1 MGYTIVRILQKY
13 SRLECRIPPRNGSF
27 GLGEDILAGTV
38 SERDVPGGLSSA
50 SEKGIAGVSAKGLGA
65 ISGVGGAGKSSV
77 WRMADARQVKYKSEI
92 VLQPEEA
99 VRVAFWE

>member
-13 SRLECRIPPRNGSF
+13 SRLECRIPPRNDSF
-27 GLGEDILAGTV
+27 GLGEDIRAGKI
-38 SERDVPGGLSSA
+38 SEKDVPGGLSSA
-50 SEKGIAGVSAKGLGA
+50 NEKGIAGVNERGLGE
-65 ISGVGGAGKSSV
+65 IRGVGGVGKSSV
-77 WRMADARQVKYKSEI
+77 RRMADARQVKYKSEI